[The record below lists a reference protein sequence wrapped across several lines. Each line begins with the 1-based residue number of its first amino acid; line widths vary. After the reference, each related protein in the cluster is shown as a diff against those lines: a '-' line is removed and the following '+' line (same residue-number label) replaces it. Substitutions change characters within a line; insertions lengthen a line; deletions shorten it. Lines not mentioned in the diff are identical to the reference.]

1 MKTKITLLLLA
12 CFAVAACSKLHYG
25 HGNDDDG
32 GQNGGDDPIFN
43 EIDIDEGAGSANER
57 IEIIPNQIVVR
68 YSGTTQQERED
79 VRQEIRLDFP
89 AIQIEECDCGDMDL
103 WIFDPNTDELEIEG
117 VVNGLPRRNPAGK
130 VRGDQ
135 AFDIFLPQIEPFT
148 PQGQAGNEPSVIATV
163 DPSSVNIAVIDTGID
178 FFREE
183 ISSDTRRT
191 LFPSAAFSDC
201 LSTQSGWNYLGDN
214 DENRI
219 NEGNQDILDQNGH
232 GTYVTKIIIDELE
245 ASGVT
250 AQILPLKVFDAEGR
264 GSYWDVLCALA
275 YVKNINENGGNISI
289 VNASFG
295 GSMPQAIFEVDAQG
309 NPSLFAEMLE
319 ELNNLN
325 TLVVT
330 SAGNK
335 GQDNEMGPDRDFLS
349 FFDAENLLTVGG
361 YFDDEVR
368 PVINPVQL
376 ATDSNYGAT
385 SIDIALAFNNYQ
397 LIFDNLATA
406 PQQDRVTLAG
416 TSYSA
421 AAMSALAA
429 KTVAEAQDM
438 GRILTPSQLK
448 QTIFENSSVTTGEF
462 QDRIIDNKVIL
473 RE

>member
-1 MKTKITLLLLA
+1 MKTKITLLLMA

-43 EIDIDEGAGSANER
+43 EINIDEGAGSASEGIR
-57 IEIIPNQIVVR
+57 IIPNEIVVR
-68 YSGTTQQERED
+68 YSDTNSAERDVLRQQIQLEYPS
-79 VRQEIRLDFP
+79 L
-89 AIQIEECDCGDMDL
+89 QIEECTCGDMDL
-103 WIFDPNTDELEIEG
+103 WIFDPATDELEIEG
-117 VVNGLPRRNPAGK
+117 VVNGLPSRNPAGK

-135 AFDIFLPQIEPFT
+135 AFDIVLPTIEPFT
-148 PQGQAGNEPSVIATV
+148 PQGQGGEPAFIAAA
-163 DPSSVNIAVIDTGID
+163 DPSSVNIAIIDTGID

-183 ISSDTRRT
+183 INSDTNRI
-191 LFPSAAFSDC
+191 LFPSSNYSDC

-214 DENRI
+214 DADGI

-232 GTYVTKIIIDELE
+232 GTYVTKIILDEVE
-245 ASGVT
+245 SSGYT

-335 GQDNEMGPDRDFLS
+335 GQDNELGPDRDFLS
-349 FFDAENLLTVGG
+349 FFDADNILSVGG
-361 YFDDEVR
+361 YFDDEIR